1 MEKIY
6 LFFNGKKMYRNIT
19 LTLSVLFIFHGCS
32 MVKGLF
38 GKKAIGDPNDP
49 DFLNKVQELKSA
61 YREGN
66 IQALDELI
74 EVYEN
79 PDLHVKLRVAAGKTL
94 AQTEHPRALHAISE
108 MVATTT
114 ALDYALLNESIKML
128 GMFKENPKAADALVR
143 SMHKMEDKTNEIHLS
158 LIKNLRR
165 VRTKDQ
171 ILALLDLYEV
181 AKSNMSRTERLLT
194 ESMGAIGNDQVIP
207 ILTQVARDPKINIG
221 IRNQAVEILGKKK
234 PDDVAVAFAELLGD
248 PNTNLEVREFAL
260 NTMKGVKEENLV
272 LALLN
277 TYNMGKTEYYS
288 LLNTMLDALGEF
300 DDLEVKKAVIEIA
313 HSDDYPIDIRKK
325 AIDNLA
331 AFNDPSIVNGLLP
344 MLENKDNYIY
354 YDNIINMVYK
364 LGEEK
369 KNAESVRR
377 MAFKAHFSK
386 RKFD

>member
-1 MEKIY
+1 MIKKIIFA
-6 LFFNGKKMYRNIT
+6 LLTSIVFN
-19 LTLSVLFIFHGCS
+19 SCS
-32 MVKGLF
+32 IVTGLF
-38 GKKAIGDPNDP
+38 GKKSIGDPNDP
-49 DFLNKVQELKSA
+49 DFLNRVQELKSA
-61 YREGN
+61 YREGD

-74 EVYEN
+74 EVYED
-79 PDLHVKLRVAAGKTL
+79 PDLHIKLRVAAGKTL
-94 AQTEHPRALHAISE
+94 AQTEHPRALHSISE

-114 ALDYALLNESIKML
+114 ALDYALLDESIKML
-128 GMFKENPKAADALVR
+128 GLFKENPKAADALVR
-143 SMHKMEDKTNEIHLS
+143 SMHKMEDKTNEIHITLV
-158 LIKNLRR
+158 KNLRR

-194 ESMGAIGNDQVIP
+194 ETMGAIGDDQVVP
-207 ILTQVARDPKINIG
+207 VLTQIAKDPKINIG
-221 IRNQAVEILGKKK
+221 VRNQAVEILGKKK

-288 LLNTMLDALGEF
+288 LLNTMLAALGEF
-300 DDLEVKKAVIEIA
+300 DDPEVKKAVIEIA
-313 HSDDYPIDIRKK
+313 HSDNYPMDIRKK

-331 AFNDPSIVNGLLP
+331 AFNDPSVLNGLLP
-344 MLENKDNYIY
+344 MLENKENYIY

-377 MAFKAHFSK
+377 MAYKAHFSK
-386 RKFD
+386 REYD

>member
-1 MEKIY
+1 
-6 LFFNGKKMYRNIT
+6 MYKNIIFI
-19 LTLSVLFIFHGCS
+19 LSIIFILQGCS

-38 GKKAIGDPNDP
+38 GKKSIGDPDDP
-49 DFLNKVQELKSA
+49 DFLNTVQELKSA

-66 IQALDELI
+66 VQALDDLI
-74 EVYEN
+74 EIYED

-94 AQTEHPRALHAISE
+94 AQTEHPRALHSISE

-114 ALDYALLNESIKML
+114 ALDYALLKESIKML
-128 GMFKENPKAADALVR
+128 GMFEENPKAADALVR
-143 SMHKMEDKTNEIHLS
+143 SMRKMEDKTNEIHITLV
-158 LIKNLRR
+158 KNLMR
-165 VRTKDQ
+165 VRSKDQ

-194 ESMGAIGNDQVIP
+194 ETMGAIGNDQVIP
-207 ILTQVARDPKINIG
+207 ILTQVAKDPKINIG
-221 IRNQAVEILGKKK
+221 VRNRAVEILGKKK

-288 LLNTMLDALGEF
+288 LLNTMLAALGEF
-300 DDLEVKKAVIEIA
+300 DDPEVKKAVIEIA
-313 HSDDYPIDIRKK
+313 HSDDYPMDIRKK

-331 AFNDPSIVNGLLP
+331 AFNDPSVLNGLLP
-344 MLENKDNYIY
+344 MLENKDNYVY

-386 RKFD
+386 REYD

>member
-1 MEKIY
+1 MHK
-6 LFFNGKKMYRNIT
+6 NIIFILSIIFT
-19 LTLSVLFIFHGCS
+19 LQSCS

-38 GKKAIGDPNDP
+38 GKKSIGDPNDP
-49 DFLNKVQELKSA
+49 DFLNTVQELKSA

-66 IQALDELI
+66 VQALDDLI
-74 EVYEN
+74 EIYED
-79 PDLHVKLRVAAGKTL
+79 PDLHVKLRIAAGKTL
-94 AQTEHPRALHAISE
+94 AQTEHPRALHSISE

-114 ALDYALLNESIKML
+114 ALDYALLKESIKML

-143 SMHKMEDKTNEIHLS
+143 SMRKMEDKTNEIHITLV
-158 LIKNLRR
+158 KNLMR

-194 ESMGAIGNDQVIP
+194 ETMGAIGNDQVIP
-207 ILTQVARDPKINIG
+207 ILTQVAKDPKINIG
-221 IRNQAVEILGKKK
+221 VRNRAVEILGKKK

-288 LLNTMLDALGEF
+288 LLNTMLAALGEF
-300 DDLEVKKAVIEIA
+300 DDPEVKKAVIEIA
-313 HSDDYPIDIRKK
+313 HSNDYPMDIRKK

-331 AFNDPSIVNGLLP
+331 AFNDPSVLNGLLP
-344 MLENKDNYIY
+344 MLENKDNYVY

-386 RKFD
+386 REYD

>member
-1 MEKIY
+1 
-6 LFFNGKKMYRNIT
+6 MYRNIT

-38 GKKAIGDPNDP
+38 GKKAISDPNDP

-74 EVYEN
+74 EVYED

-94 AQTEHPRALHAISE
+94 AQTEHPRALHSISE

-143 SMHKMEDKTNEIHLS
+143 SMHKMEDKTNEIHIS

-300 DDLEVKKAVIEIA
+300 DDPEVKKAVIEIA

-331 AFNDPSIVNGLLP
+331 AFNDPSILNGLLP

-386 RKFD
+386 REFD

>member
-1 MEKIY
+1 
-6 LFFNGKKMYRNIT
+6 MYRNIT

-32 MVKGLF
+32 MVKGLL

-143 SMHKMEDKTNEIHLS
+143 SMHKMEDKTNEIHIS
-158 LIKNLRR
+158 LIKNLKR

-300 DDLEVKKAVIEIA
+300 DDPEVKKAVIEIA

-331 AFNDPSIVNGLLP
+331 AFNDPSILNGLLP

-386 RKFD
+386 REFD

>member
-1 MEKIY
+1 MYKII
-6 LFFNGKKMYRNIT
+6 FI
-19 LTLSVLFIFHGCS
+19 LSTIFVLQGCS

-38 GKKAIGDPNDP
+38 GKKSISDPNDP
-49 DFLNKVQELKSA
+49 DFLNTVQELKSA

-66 IQALDELI
+66 VQALDDLI
-74 EVYEN
+74 EIYED
-79 PDLHVKLRVAAGKTL
+79 PDLHVKLRVSAGKSL
-94 AQTEHPRALHAISE
+94 AQTEHPRALHSISE

-114 ALDYALLNESIKML
+114 ALDYALLKESIKML
-128 GMFKENPKAADALVR
+128 GMFQENPKAADALVR
-143 SMHKMEDKTNEIHLS
+143 SMRKMEDKTNEIHITLV
-158 LIKNLRR
+158 KNLMR

-194 ESMGAIGNDQVIP
+194 ETMGAIGNDQVIP
-207 ILTQVARDPKINIG
+207 ILTQVAKDPKINIG
-221 IRNQAVEILGKKK
+221 VRNRAVEILGKKK

-288 LLNTMLDALGEF
+288 LLNTMLAALGEF
-300 DDLEVKKAVIEIA
+300 DDPEVKKAVIEIA
-313 HSDDYPIDIRKK
+313 HSNDYPMDIRKK

-331 AFNDPSIVNGLLP
+331 AFNDPSVLNGLLP
-344 MLENKDNYIY
+344 MLENKDNYVY

-386 RKFD
+386 REYD

>member
-1 MEKIY
+1 MYKII
-6 LFFNGKKMYRNIT
+6 FI
-19 LTLSVLFIFHGCS
+19 LSTIFVLQGCS

-38 GKKAIGDPNDP
+38 GKKSISDPNDP
-49 DFLNKVQELKSA
+49 DFLNTVQELKSA

-66 IQALDELI
+66 VQALDDLI
-74 EVYEN
+74 EIYED

-94 AQTEHPRALHAISE
+94 AQTEHPRALHSISE

-114 ALDYALLNESIKML
+114 ALDYALLKESIKML
-128 GMFKENPKAADALVR
+128 GMFEENPKAADALVR
-143 SMHKMEDKTNEIHLS
+143 SMRKMEDKTNEIHITLV
-158 LIKNLRR
+158 KNLMR

-194 ESMGAIGNDQVIP
+194 ETMGAIGNDQVIP
-207 ILTQVARDPKINIG
+207 ILTQVAKDPNINIG
-221 IRNQAVEILGKKK
+221 VRNRAVEILGKKK

-288 LLNTMLDALGEF
+288 LLNTMLAALGEF
-300 DDLEVKKAVIEIA
+300 DDPEVKKAVIEIA
-313 HSDDYPIDIRKK
+313 HSDDYPMDIRKK

-331 AFNDPSIVNGLLP
+331 AFNDPSVLNGLLP
-344 MLENKDNYIY
+344 MLENKDNYVY

-386 RKFD
+386 REYD

>member
-1 MEKIY
+1 
-6 LFFNGKKMYRNIT
+6 MYRNIT

-32 MVKGLF
+32 MVKGLL

-300 DDLEVKKAVIEIA
+300 DDPEVKKAVIEIA

-386 RKFD
+386 REFD

>member
-1 MEKIY
+1 
-6 LFFNGKKMYRNIT
+6 MYRNIT

-32 MVKGLF
+32 MVKGLL

-300 DDLEVKKAVIEIA
+300 DDPEVKKAVIEIA

-331 AFNDPSIVNGLLP
+331 AFNDPSILNGLLP

-386 RKFD
+386 REYD

>member
-1 MEKIY
+1 MFKTIAFTFS
-6 LFFNGKKMYRNIT
+6 L
-19 LTLSVLFIFHGCS
+19 IFVFQGCS
-32 MVKGLF
+32 MVKGLLD
-38 GKKAIGDPNDP
+38 KKAIGDPNDP
-49 DFLNKVQELKSA
+49 DFLNRVQELKSA

-74 EVYEN
+74 DIYEDE
-79 PDLHVKLRVAAGKTL
+79 DLHIKLRIAAGKTL
-94 AQTEHPRALHAISE
+94 SQSQHPRALHSISE

-114 ALDYALLNESIKML
+114 ALDYALLKESIKLL
-128 GMFKENPKAADALVR
+128 GMFEENPKAADALVR
-143 SMHKMEDKTNEIHLS
+143 SMHTMEEKTNEIHITLV
-158 LIKNLRR
+158 KNLVR

-194 ESMGAIGNDQVIP
+194 ETMGALGSDQVIP
-207 ILTQVARDPKINIG
+207 ILTQVAKDPKINIG
-221 IRNQAVEILGKKK
+221 VRNKAVEILGKKN

-288 LLNTMLDALGEF
+288 LLNTMLAALGEF
-300 DDLEVKKAVIEIA
+300 DDPEVKKAVIEIA
-313 HSDDYPIDIRKK
+313 HSEDYPMDIRKK

-331 AFNDPSIVNGLLP
+331 AFNDPSVLNGLLP
-344 MLENKDNYIY
+344 MLANKDNYVY

-386 RKFD
+386 REHD

>member
-1 MEKIY
+1 
-6 LFFNGKKMYRNIT
+6 MYRNIT

-143 SMHKMEDKTNEIHLS
+143 SMHKMEDKTNEIHIS

-300 DDLEVKKAVIEIA
+300 DDPEVKKAVIEIA

-386 RKFD
+386 REYD